1 MKHLTLSDTEL
12 QEAATFWRDYL
23 TAGGENVAQPS
34 VFQYEALNDKRFR
47 DAFLLWQVGATF
59 PKPEDHQGRAPFAKS
74 RDAFDLMGP
83 VSTDPEAILCGI
95 GRAIESLDNDGNVEP
110 EDTDAATVLTLSWL
124 MWAILLGRWEEGRD
138 IYNSLTMANIKYA
151 ELKHEG
157 GDNSG
162 VVHRDPL
169 SAFGMTMAALHNE
182 ALRDPGKARDI
193 AMRAFSVEQGSAMHE
208 YVLAQAVVMQLQR
221 IVEKEDSN
229 SERN

>member
-1 MKHLTLSDTEL
+1 
-12 QEAATFWRDYL
+12 
-23 TAGGENVAQPS
+23 
-34 VFQYEALNDKRFR
+34 
-47 DAFLLWQVGATF
+47 
-59 PKPEDHQGRAPFAKS
+59 
-74 RDAFDLMGP
+74 MGP

-95 GRAIESLDNDGNVEP
+95 GRAIESLDNDGDVEP